1 MEILETWKFYHIQL
15 LTSIYMNYIQ
25 IASTG
30 EDNHNRDV
38 QAEVVQ
44 DALAVGFFKGA
55 APRQSDRL
63 LEVSSCLAQGF

>member
-1 MEILETWKFYHIQL
+1 
-15 LTSIYMNYIQ
+15 MNYIQ

-38 QAEVVQ
+38 QAEVVE

-55 APRQSDRL
+55 APWQSYRL

>member
-1 MEILETWKFYHIQL
+1 
-15 LTSIYMNYIQ
+15 MNYIQ
-25 IASTG
+25 IASPG

-38 QAEVVQ
+38 QAEVVE

>member
-1 MEILETWKFYHIQL
+1 
-15 LTSIYMNYIQ
+15 MNYIQ

-38 QAEVVQ
+38 QAEVVE

-55 APRQSDRL
+55 APWQPNRL
-63 LEVSSCLAQGF
+63 LEVSSCLAQGFWDTVFEVPKNFGDTRCFF